1 VIISRPRCRRG
12 FTLLEALLALVLATL
27 LFAGISL
34 YTGTW
39 LRQWER
45 LVQRGTR
52 EDVVAIVL
60 DRVVE
65 DLEEAQPIYR
75 QSPAGGS
82 VMFAGDQQSVTFVR
96 PALGFDERAGLDEVT
111 YVKGSVGV
119 EPAILRSRRT
129 IDRDGNAQSGED
141 LPLIR
146 GNYLIAFSYAGADG
160 KQSETWSD
168 TRRLPVLVQ
177 VSISGNDPRPWR
189 QIAYARIRVE
199 MPAVCGN
206 PAKLAEC
213 RSRMGAGP

>member
-1 VIISRPRCRRG
+1 MSTRRPRGARG

-75 QSPAGGS
+75 QSPQGGG
-82 VMFAGDQQSVTFVR
+82 VVFEGEAQSVTFVR

-111 YVKGSVGV
+111 YLKGSAGV

-129 IDRDGNAQSGED
+129 MDRDGKAQAGED

-146 GNYLIAFSYAGADG
+146 GDYRIAFSYAGPDG
-160 KQSETWSD
+160 KQSQTWSD
-168 TRRLPVLVQ
+168 PRRLPVLVQ
-177 VSISGNDPRPWR
+177 VSISGSSPRPW
-189 QIAYARIRVE
+189 QQVAYARIRVE
-199 MPAVCGN
+199 MPADCGN

-213 RSRMGAGP
+213 RQRMGAGP